1 MEFSSR
7 NLKLEEDVTLSNIM
21 NSRKDMHS
29 KEVDLNFM
37 NIENSSNFDKPLIVI
52 AYLLCFLA
60 NLKTCFN
67 KERINLGK

>member
-1 MEFSSR
+1 
-7 NLKLEEDVTLSNIM
+7 
-21 NSRKDMHS
+21 MHS